1 MYMYV
6 TVHVFDVFRLL
17 IRLFGLERVK
27 TCYQMD
33 MIFILI
39 LYVIC
44 IKRDQHCLI
53 LKVNLINI
61 HRNNSYEYIIKL
73 AVDNVLQRVKTLI
86 SLSQEW
92 EQKIKSAL
100 KEKYV
105 Y

>member
-1 MYMYV
+1 
-6 TVHVFDVFRLL
+6 
-17 IRLFGLERVK
+17 
-27 TCYQMD
+27 MD

-44 IKRDQHCLI
+44 IKRDQLCLI

-61 HRNNSYEYIIKL
+61 HINNSYEYIIKL

-105 Y
+105 S